1 MTGAPIL
8 TELSEVVSLLQEL
21 ELDRDQLIE
30 AVRYADAERSLCTK
44 NDRKGWSLIV
54 TSNKAA
60 RALREQF
67 CGDRWVRDETDNQA
81 GIFNPHI
88 KVRVIT
94 CNFDKNAGN
103 PEKDPANRTEKGAAS
118 EAKTRVNE
126 TAWFPGFEPPAL
138 SIDED
143 VATYVLGIYSEEDE
157 PLRAELSRPKAFEA
171 GGFTKFMPRIILLDG
186 SEDPVDRG
194 RPEKDRDGP
203 TEIIDIEIK
212 RV

>member
-1 MTGAPIL
+1 MTSAPIIK
-8 TELSEVVSLLQEL
+8 ELPEVLSFLQEI
-21 ELDRDQLIE
+21 ELDLDRLIE
-30 AVRYADAERSLCTK
+30 VVRYADAERALCTK
-44 NDRKGWSLIV
+44 NDRKGWPLIV

-67 CGDRWVRDETDNQA
+67 CGDRWVSDEADNQA

-103 PEKDPANRTEKGAAS
+103 PEKDPANRKEKGSAS
-118 EAKTRVNE
+118 EAKTRENE
-126 TAWFPGFEPPAL
+126 TAWFPGFEPPTSAT
-138 SIDED
+138 DDD
-143 VATYVLGIYSEEDE
+143 VATYVLGIYSEDSE

-171 GGFTKFMPRIILLDG
+171 GDFIKFMPRIILLDG
-186 SEDPVDRG
+186 SEDPMDRVKFG
-194 RPEKDRDGP
+194 TDRDGP